1 MRSDIEIAKW
11 VRSNVED
18 SELMGV
24 VNGKLS
30 DRGRPNGSTQED
42 VVISVLANEGCGSV
56 QSAFVNVNIYVS
68 DIWNDIT
75 KAWESDTIRLS
86 KLCEAAKCLF
96 GLRGDGFRVSYTDSS
111 QRVLSTGVTFE
122 DGHTEH
128 LINNKLLIRISND

>member
-1 MRSDIEIAKW
+1 MKSDIEISKW

-18 SELMGV
+18 SELMEV
-24 VNGKLS
+24 VSGKLS
-30 DRGRPNGSTQED
+30 DRGRPNGSTRED
-42 VVISVLANEGCGSV
+42 VVISVLANEGCGSI
-56 QSAFVNVNIYVS
+56 QSAFVNVNIYVT

-75 KAWESDTIRLS
+75 KTWESDTIRLS

-96 GLRGDGFRVSYTDSS
+96 GLHSNGFRVSYTDSS

-128 LINNKLLIRISND
+128 FINNKLFIKISND